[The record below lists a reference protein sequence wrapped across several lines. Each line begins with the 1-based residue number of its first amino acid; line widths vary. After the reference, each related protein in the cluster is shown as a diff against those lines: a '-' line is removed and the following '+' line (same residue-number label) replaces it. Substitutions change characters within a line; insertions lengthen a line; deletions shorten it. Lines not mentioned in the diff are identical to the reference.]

1 MLKNI
6 LLIDDE
12 AINLMALKS
21 TLRRDYEV
29 FTAMNAQEALEV
41 LQTTSMYAIVSDQ
54 KMPGMRGTE
63 LFALCR
69 ENGFPGL
76 RVIVSGYDDDTII
89 KQALMDGL
97 IHAVLSKPL
106 RIAELRALLEHD
118 ES

>member
-1 MLKNI
+1 MPKNI

-29 FTAMNAQEALEV
+29 YTAMNAQEALAI
-41 LQTTSMYAIVSDQ
+41 LQTTTMFAIVSDQ

-69 ENGFPGL
+69 EKKFPGL
-76 RVIVSGYDDDTII
+76 RIIVSGYDDDATIQ
-89 KQALMDGL
+89 QALRAGL

-106 RIAELRALLEHD
+106 RITKLKALLD
-118 ES
+118 QDRS